1 MKIEKN
7 IPSLKFIFVFSIKGA
22 NCTVLIAHSQREKQR
37 LVAKLFSTSK
47 CEKSKA
53 KPKLAEAKVETWPLL
68 KHSHSEVEH
77 VPLLLL
83 LFSTSFT
90 NFPQENDST
99 YFEVQ
104 IFS

>member
-1 MKIEKN
+1 MC
-7 IPSLKFIFVFSIKGA
+7 IFGCRQAWSQ
-22 NCTVLIAHSQREKQR
+22 TLTEAHSQREKQR
-37 LVAKLFSTSK
+37 LLAMLFSTSK

-53 KPKLAEAKVETWPLL
+53 KLKLAEAKVETWPLL

-83 LFSTSFT
+83 LISTSFT